1 MDGHSEPFEILIS
14 EVSGLLILNLL
25 TVSVSHYFQ
34 MLVVMTFNVELFA
47 AVVLGVGLGHF
58 ITNITENSFEE
69 DEDENVPSAAK
80 RGSIPGRRDDAYLHD
95 CCN

>member
-1 MDGHSEPFEILIS
+1 
-14 EVSGLLILNLL
+14 
-25 TVSVSHYFQ
+25 